1 VARQARVAVSL
12 CFMIMGLTTGVWVA
26 RIPAVKAQAHLSDAV
41 LGVTLFAVPIGL
53 LLGAAAAER
62 LVDRIGSAR
71 VAWVSGVAL
80 SLVIVTPGLAHNAPE
95 LMAALLA
102 VGVSSGTMDVAQ
114 NAQGVRVENAY
125 RRSVM
130 NSLHACYSLGAIIGS
145 LAGGG
150 FAWAG
155 VGPLPSLA
163 TAGIVGAVV
172 IGVAGH
178 WFLPEPQKKTE
189 MSEMF
194 DKGVAERPDSRVRR
208 AGQRSRRQT
217 WRLVIALGVLG
228 VCGLVGEGAAGDWSA
243 VYLKDNLGTSSGF
256 AALGFAAF
264 SVTMTAGRLVGDRLV
279 HRFGAPRLVR
289 YCGLVAAAGLAGGL
303 LGNNPA
309 GAVAGFAVLGAGL
322 SIVVPQVF
330 AAGGRADPERPGS
343 GLAKVVGLGYA
354 GLAAGPAVIGAAA
367 SQVGLPLALG
377 IPVVLALWIAAAA
390 PVLARIG
397 GQRVAAR
404 GEATSRSVE

>member
-1 VARQARVAVSL
+1 
-12 CFMIMGLTTGVWVA
+12 MIMGLTNGVWVA

-53 LLGAAAAER
+53 LLGAAATER
-62 LVDRIGSAR
+62 LVDWIGSAR
-71 VAWVSGVAL
+71 VAWVSGVAM
-80 SLVIVTPGLAHNAPE
+80 SLAIVTPGLAHNAAE

-102 VGVSSGTMDVAQ
+102 VGVFGGAMDVAQ
-114 NAQGVRVENAY
+114 NAQGVRVENSY
-125 RRSVM
+125 GRSVM
-130 NSLHACYSLGAIIGS
+130 NSLHAGFSLGSIIGA

-163 TAGIVGAVV
+163 SAGFTGAVV
-172 IGVAGH
+172 VGVAGH
-178 WFLPEPQKKTE
+178 WFLAEPPKKTK
-189 MSEMF
+189 MSEMRHEGEGPEQGASL
-194 DKGVAERPDSRVRR
+194 DEEGPDGGKQDAR
-208 AGQRSRRQT
+208 APRRSRRQT

-228 VCGLVGEGAAGDWSA
+228 ICDLVGEGAAGDWSA
-243 VYLKDNLGTSSGF
+243 VYLHDNLGTSSGF

-264 SVTMTAGRLVGDRLV
+264 SVTMTVGRMAGDRLV

-289 YCGLVAAAGLAGGL
+289 GCGLVAAAGLAGGL
-303 LGNNPA
+303 LSGKPA

-343 GLAKVVGLGYA
+343 GLAKVVGLGYTGMA
-354 GLAAGPAVIGAAA
+354 SGPAVIGAVA
-367 SQVGLPLALG
+367 SQVGLRLALG
-377 IPVVLALWIAAAA
+377 IPVVLALWIAVAA
-390 PVLARIG
+390 PVLAETS
-397 GQRVAAR
+397 GQRVAVAGVATQR
-404 GEATSRSVE
+404 SGE